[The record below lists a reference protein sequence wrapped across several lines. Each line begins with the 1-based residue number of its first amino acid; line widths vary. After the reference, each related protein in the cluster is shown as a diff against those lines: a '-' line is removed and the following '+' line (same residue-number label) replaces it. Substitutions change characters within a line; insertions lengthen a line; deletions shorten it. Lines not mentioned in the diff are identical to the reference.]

1 MSEIP
6 IEGYHVLAISRTIRI
21 GTVALTF
28 VHFPANIGRKE
39 AARRE
44 INAHFFT

>member
-6 IEGYHVLAISRTIRI
+6 MENHQLAISRKIRF
-21 GTVALTF
+21 GAVALTF

-39 AARRE
+39 AVGRE
-44 INAHFFT
+44 INAHFVT